1 LSSHSGDSFKV
12 VAYLIIGGGTVLYRG
27 MRRWRSRKDLLDTPA
42 STLRS
47 APQGLAQVTGYAL
60 AIAKA
65 FSTLDGRPAAF
76 RRTKIQVYESHG
88 KNSSWVTRLEETEG
102 ARILFSDGTGLAEV
116 DTTDA
121 ELILRE
127 RVFNWSSL
135 ATKTRERLLQEYGNR
150 VTDLR
155 PSSGGWW
162 SNLSRKSVR
171 FVESAIPLGAPVTVR
186 GDFRSPA
193 DPLIR
198 VLTPQTYRFLGR
210 IAEFRN
216 DPAKMRRAFDRNR
229 DGKISEDELYS
240 GSQKIYEGSSGDV
253 QGEDYAERVR
263 LQGGF
268 KQDPVHRL
276 IIGDARREG
285 LAARQDWGF
294 AMMVVGVGLI
304 AVGLGLGTYL
314 VTNPGR

>member
-1 LSSHSGDSFKV
+1 
-12 VAYLIIGGGTVLYRG
+12 
-27 MRRWRSRKDLLDTPA
+27 MRRWRSRQELLDTPT

-65 FSTLDGRPAAF
+65 FPTLDGRIAAF
-76 RRTKIQVYESHG
+76 RRTKIQVYESQG
-88 KNSSWVTRLEETEG
+88 KSSSWVTRLEETEG
-102 ARILFSDGTGLAEV
+102 VRILFSDGTGIAEV
-116 DTTDA
+116 DTADA

-135 ATKTRERLLQEYGNR
+135 ATKTQERLFQEYGNR

-155 PSSGGWW
+155 PPSGGWW
-162 SNLSRKSVR
+162 SKFSRKSVR
-171 FVESAIPLGAPVTVR
+171 FVESVIPLGAPLTVR

-193 DPLIR
+193 DPLVQ
-198 VLTPQTYRFLGR
+198 VLTPQTYRFLGK
-210 IAEFRN
+210 IAEFRD
-216 DPAKMRRAFDRNR
+216 DPAKMRRTFDRNR

-253 QGEDYAERVR
+253 QSGDDAERVR
-263 LQGGF
+263 LQGRF
-268 KQDPVHRL
+268 KHDPVHRL

-304 AVGLGLGTYL
+304 AVGIGLGTYL
-314 VTNPGR
+314 VTNSGR